1 MNKPKKKRVVKI
13 VKHSFEGGIEQILD
27 IVKDQSTKIKE
38 LVAKHNEMAEKLA
51 ETEKR
56 QQQIAIFSA
65 QEFGKLMAQQQH
77 IATEFS
83 KSIEH
88 IDMNVLATAE
98 ILKEL
103 FGQLVQA
110 DRFIKKVAN
119 GATLELSED
128 EIGEVKKEAMEW
140 FQTTVASAFK
150 TVREKREAEDKAR
163 LEELEKAKKEAEE
176 AAKAAVDSKAEAE
189 TSEKAL
195 QDAAI
200 QERNVQT
207 VGAGGP
213 GADIPE
219 GAEVF
224 GG

>member
-13 VKHSFEGGIEQILD
+13 VKHNFEGGIDKVLE
-27 IVKDQSTKIKE
+27 IVNSQNDKIKE
-38 LVAKHNEMAEKLA
+38 LIAKHNAQATSLA

-56 QQQIAIFSA
+56 QQQIALFSA

-88 IDMNVLATAE
+88 IDLNVLATAE
-98 ILKEL
+98 ILKEI
-103 FGQLVQA
+103 FGQLSQI
-110 DRFIKKVAN
+110 DCFIKKVAN
-119 GATLELSED
+119 GANLDLSEA
-128 EIGEVKKEAMEW
+128 EVEVVKKEATEW
-140 FQTTVASAFK
+140 FQNTVASAFK
-150 TVREKREAEDKAR
+150 TVRERREAEEKAR
-163 LEELEKAKKEAEE
+163 LEELERAKKEAES
-176 AAKAAVDSKAEAE
+176 AAQATADAKKEAE
-189 TSEKAL
+189 VAEKAL
-195 QDAAI
+195 LDAAT
-200 QERNVQT
+200 QERSIQT

-219 GAEVF
+219 GADVF